1 MCFFFMFT
9 YLLFFRTCH
18 HFSIPE
24 PPPHTNLIQMILT
37 LKLVGLAFEVN
48 AAHQK
53 ARLLAKSEQDGGDG
67 VKPLK
72 TAEEALLKLSLVDI
86 VHYSFNYIGVLTG
99 QLGLR
104 GRSNCIR

>member
-1 MCFFFMFT
+1 MFS

-18 HFSIPE
+18 YFSFPE

-48 AAHQK
+48 AAHLK
-53 ARLLAKSEQDGGDG
+53 ATQL
-67 VKPLK
+67 VKMEKESPDAIDEAMKLQ
-72 TAEEALLKLSLVDI
+72 TADEALLKLSLVDI

-99 QLGLR
+99 KFAM
-104 GRSNCIR
+104 SCVSKS